1 MEGTA
6 VRRGPD
12 PRRVARS
19 ALYAAGYVAAY
30 LAAAATAQSVGEVF
44 GISAWWLP
52 AALTFALM
60 VRGGARWY
68 PLAVAAELTNAAVV
82 FHMPI
87 ANVPQVAQAVFGMGA
102 FLLAATVMTRVLHVD
117 PALHRVRDVLGL
129 LACGM
134 GIASGGSAAVGVLNG
149 VLGGGIPADQW
160 QVALAGWWIGDA
172 VAVAVLAVPL
182 IMFRR
187 PVLRRP
193 SRSSVLEGTA
203 QAALVVLTPMVGLA
217 LAGHRSY
224 LFLCFI
230 PLVWVALR
238 RGIVLTAWTATI
250 LSVLTTYAVG
260 NSTTSG
266 VTVADLQLFMITL
279 VTTAL
284 LLGSVV
290 SQLQELNRD
299 LERRVRERTA
309 QLNTVNDQLAHEATH
324 DRLTGLANRTL
335 FDDRL
340 QNALDRRRRAPSP
353 LAVLLLDLDGFKH
366 VNDTL
371 GHEAGDT
378 VLVEVAERLRACLRT
393 EDTIARHGGDEFTI
407 LLDAGVQ
414 EGAVQVVTDRILAS
428 LARPIAVGELRVV
441 VGASIGGAVA
451 DGCVEPGELLRE
463 ADRQMYDVKHHGK
476 GYLSL
481 TELSPV

>member
-6 VRRGPD
+6 GRRGPD

-19 ALYAAGYVAAY
+19 TLFAVAYVGAY
-30 LAAAATAQSVGEVF
+30 LAAAATSASVEAVL

-52 AALTFALM
+52 SALTFALM
-60 VRGGARWY
+60 VRGGVRWY
-68 PLAVAAELTNAAVV
+68 PLAVTAELTNAAVV
-82 FHMPI
+82 FDMSLADRALI
-87 ANVPQVAQAVFGMGA
+87 LQSVFGIGA
-102 FLLAATVMTRVLHVD
+102 FLLAATVMKRVLHVD
-117 PALHRVRDVLGL
+117 LRLHRVRDVLGL
-129 LACGM
+129 LVCGI
-134 GIASGGSAAVGVLNG
+134 GIGSGGSATVGILNIVLSGDERAQEWPLALVSWWTGNG
-149 VLGGGIPADQW
+149 VSI
-160 QVALAGWWIGDA
+160 
-172 VAVAVLAVPL
+172 AVLAVPL
-182 IMFRR
+182 VMARR
-187 PVLRRP
+187 PQLRRP
-193 SRSSVLEGTA
+193 TRRSLVEGVA
-203 QAALVVLTPMVGLA
+203 QAALVVLTPMFALA

-224 LFLCFI
+224 LFLCFV

-238 RGIVLTAWTATI
+238 RGVAVTAWTATT

-260 NSTTSG
+260 NSTSSG
-266 VTVADLQLFMITL
+266 VSLFDLQLFMVTL
-279 VTTAL
+279 VGTAL

-324 DRLTGLANRTL
+324 DRLTGLPNRTL

-378 VLVEVAERLRACLRT
+378 VLVEVAERLRVCLRT

-414 EGAVQVVTDRILAS
+414 EGAVQIVTDRILAS
-428 LARPIAVGELRVV
+428 LTQPIAVGNIKVV
-441 VGASIGGAVA
+441 VGVSIGGAVA

-476 GYLSL
+476 GHLSV

>member
-6 VRRGPD
+6 GRRRPD

-19 ALYAAGYVAAY
+19 TLYAAAYVGAY
-30 LAAAATAQSVGEVF
+30 LAAAATSHSVEEVM

-60 VRGGARWY
+60 VRGGVRWY
-68 PLAVAAELTNAAVV
+68 PLAVAAELANAALV
-82 FHMPI
+82 FHVAITP
-87 ANVPQVAQAVFGMGA
+87 AQVAQAVVGMAA
-102 FLLAATVMTRVLHVD
+102 FLLAATVMSRVLHVD
-117 PALHRVRDVLGL
+117 LALHRVRDVLGL

-134 GIASGGSAAVGVLNG
+134 GIASGGSAAVGVLHA
-149 VLGGGIPADQW
+149 VLSGNVPAQEW
-160 QVALAGWWIGDA
+160 QLALASWWIGDA

-187 PVLRRP
+187 PEIRRP
-193 SRSSVLEGTA
+193 TRSSAIEGVA
-203 QAALVVLTPMVGLA
+203 QAALIVLTPMMALS

-238 RGIVLTAWTATI
+238 RGITATAWSATT
-250 LSVLTTYAVG
+250 LSVLTTYVVG
-260 NSTTSG
+260 HSTTSG
-266 VTVADLQLFMITL
+266 VTLADLQLFMITL
-279 VTTAL
+279 VGTAL

-414 EGAVQVVTDRILAS
+414 EGAVQIVTDRIMAS
-428 LARPIAVGELRVV
+428 LARPIAVGNLQVV

-476 GYLSL
+476 GHLSV
-481 TELSPV
+481 TELTPA